1 MTTIP
6 QRLTVSK
13 ETLEATPARVVR
25 LLQGIG
31 SSLLIRALLLPHGFT
46 RATLEEGWHLLRDAC
61 GISDAPDEIDQVGV
75 AEAVRTLDEWDERG
89 FAIVRATLAH
99 RLPQQASFLLSGIDA
114 AEGAAAAVGV
124 AVLLDRLDALESEPR
139 RQETRDDDR
148 AALALLAE
156 RGLDR
161 VERDRLRAL
170 VEAVRR
176 AVGSKETSTRTE
188 EGNHLA
194 RLTRLRAWYEEWVAV
209 CRVALRPELLK
220 RVGLA

>member
-13 ETLEATPARVVR
+13 ETLEATPARAVR
-25 LLQGIG
+25 LLQGAG

-46 RATLEEGWHLLRDAC
+46 RRDLEEGWHLLRDAC
-61 GISDAPDEIDQVGV
+61 GIHDGGDEIDQG
-75 AEAVRTLDEWDERG
+75 ALAHAVRELDTWDERG

-99 RLPQQASFLLSGIDA
+99 RLPQQCSFLLAGIDA
-114 AEGAAAAVGV
+114 AEGSLAAVGV
-124 AVLLDRLDALESEPR
+124 AALLDRLDALESDPR
-139 RQETRDDDR
+139 REATRDDDLD
-148 AALALLAE
+148 ALGLLAQ
-156 RGLDR
+156 RGLDQA
-161 VERDRLRAL
+161 ERDRLRAH
-170 VEAVRR
+170 VHTVRR
-176 AVGSKETSTRTE
+176 ALGSSDASTRTE
-188 EGNHLA
+188 DGNHLA